1 MEVLRS
7 PMRIEADACV
17 PFSKSKRNAAPPP
30 FVRSDPVPSKL
41 CPAKV
46 FSVALF
52 RPSVDFQGG
61 QKGTS
66 FKTSLSIAGA

>member
-46 FSVALF
+46 FSV
-52 RPSVDFQGG
+52 V
-61 QKGTS
+61 
-66 FKTSLSIAGA
+66 